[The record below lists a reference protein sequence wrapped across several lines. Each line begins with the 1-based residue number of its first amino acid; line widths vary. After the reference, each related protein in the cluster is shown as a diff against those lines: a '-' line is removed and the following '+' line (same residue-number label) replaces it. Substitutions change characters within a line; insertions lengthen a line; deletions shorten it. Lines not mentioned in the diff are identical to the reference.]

1 MAVYKISDILLKLGE
16 MIEDDHTFVE
26 LNEYPEE
33 DDSPAFLSFNV
44 PVECERPDFDVSDYE
59 SIDACDP
66 NDPVSNDPIAISQ
79 DSLCPNVLFSYDE
92 ISTLELSLKNSIE
105 YLQNYIDSPNCT
117 RDEKDHYRPVII
129 AFRNLLPKIQ
139 RFLNSQPII

>member
-1 MAVYKISDILLKLGE
+1 M
-16 MIEDDHTFVE
+16 
-26 LNEYPEE
+26 
-33 DDSPAFLSFNV
+33 
-44 PVECERPDFDVSDYE
+44 
-59 SIDACDP
+59 
-66 NDPVSNDPIAISQ
+66 
-79 DSLCPNVLFSYDE
+79 LFSYDE

>member
-16 MIEDDHTFVE
+16 MIEDGHAFVD
-26 LNEYPEE
+26 LDEYPEE
-33 DDSPAFLSFNV
+33 DDSPALLSFNV
-44 PVECERPDFDVSDYE
+44 PVECERPEFDVSDYE
-59 SIDACDP
+59 SIDSCNPD
-66 NDPVSNDPIAISQ
+66 DPVSNETIAVSQ
-79 DSLCPNVLFSYDE
+79 DGLCPNMLFSYNE

-105 YLQNYIDSPNCT
+105 YLQNFIDSPNCT

-139 RFLNSQPII
+139 RFLKSQPTI

>member
-1 MAVYKISDILLKLGE
+1 MVTPS
-16 MIEDDHTFVE
+16 
-26 LNEYPEE
+26 LNWM
-33 DDSPAFLSFNV
+33 SIRKKTIRQHFCLFNV

-59 SIDACDP
+59 SIDSCNPD
-66 NDPVSNDPIAISQ
+66 DPVSNETIAVSQ
-79 DSLCPNVLFSYDE
+79 DGLCPNMLFSYNE

-105 YLQNYIDSPNCT
+105 YLQNFIDSPNCT

-139 RFLNSQPII
+139 RFLKSQPTI